1 MGMPENP
8 ATVTP
13 ASPDTPADTPEEPAG
28 TPEPAR
34 EVPLL
39 SEPRGGV
46 PEVIDD
52 ERRLVAAARQLGE
65 SEGPM
70 AVDAE
75 RASGYRYG
83 QRAYLVQLWRE
94 GVGTVL
100 VDPVACPDLSP
111 IAEATAGVEWV
122 LHAATQ
128 DLPGLAELGMR
139 PDRLFDT
146 EVGSRL
152 LGLPRVG
159 LSTVVEHY
167 LNVRLAKEHSAV
179 DWSTRP
185 LPRPWLTYAALD
197 VEVLVPLRDAVAA
210 DLREAGKKEWAEQ
223 EFEALTGFTGP
234 PQRTDPWRRT
244 GGMHKVRNQRGA
256 AVVRELWQTRD
267 RIASD
272 KDMAPGRVLPDAA
285 LIELALAAM
294 SKGPDA
300 VQATR
305 HKLVQRHAPAWRRA
319 LEAAFALPEA
329 KLPPLTVRSD
339 APPPVKAWKD
349 KNPVAAERLA
359 VAKAA
364 VAAFADEHLLPVE
377 NVLTPDVLRRLM
389 WDPVEATDEAV
400 RGALA
405 ARGARPWQ
413 VDITAPLVLAAYAE
427 APQA

>member
-1 MGMPENP
+1 MPENP
-8 ATVTP
+8 ATETP
-13 ASPDTPADTPEEPAG
+13 SPTTTAPVEPGGALEQA
-28 TPEPAR
+28 PDL
-34 EVPLL
+34 PLL
-39 SEPRGGV
+39 TEPRGGV

-65 SEGPM
+65 SDGPM

-94 GVGTVL
+94 GAGTVL
-100 VDPVACPDLSP
+100 VDPIACPDLSP

-122 LHAATQ
+122 VHAATQ
-128 DLPGLAELGMR
+128 DLPCLAELGMR

-167 LNVRLAKEHSAV
+167 LNLRLAKEHSAV

-210 DLREAGKKEWAEQ
+210 DLREAGKNEWARQ
-223 EFEALTGFTGP
+223 EFEALTRFTGP

-244 GGMHKVRNQRGA
+244 GGMHKIRNRRGV
-256 AVVRELWQTRD
+256 AVVRELWLARD

-285 LIELALAAM
+285 LVELALAAM
-294 SKGPDA
+294 TKGPDA
-300 VQATR
+300 VHGAR

-319 LEAAFALPEA
+319 LDSAFALPEA

-359 VAKAA
+359 LAKAA

-389 WDPVEATDEAV
+389 WDPVEPTDEAV
-400 RGALA
+400 RAALA

-413 VDITAPLVLAAYAE
+413 VDVTAPLVLAAYTE
-427 APQA
+427 APEA